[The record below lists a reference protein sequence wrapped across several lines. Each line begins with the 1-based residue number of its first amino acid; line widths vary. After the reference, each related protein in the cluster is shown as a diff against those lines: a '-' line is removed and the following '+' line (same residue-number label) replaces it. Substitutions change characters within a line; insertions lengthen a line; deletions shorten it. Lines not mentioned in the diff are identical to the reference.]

1 VAGKDVNQAVQ
12 DLIVD
17 AMRRSQEA
25 VVDVVRSWRAQ
36 MSQWEGSSFSMP
48 GDLPGVPGMPSLPPV
63 VTPEQVDAAFDFAER
78 MLADQRRFTKELLRG
93 ALPAVTSGSGPRPVD
108 SGGKSSTKA

>member
-1 VAGKDVNQAVQ
+1 MAGKDVNQAMQ
-12 DLIVD
+12 DLVVD

-36 MSQWEGSSFSMP
+36 MSQWEGSTFS
-48 GDLPGVPGMPSLPPV
+48 LPDSLPGMPTVPPV

-78 MLADQRRFTKELLRG
+78 MLADQRRFTKELLKAAMP
-93 ALPAVTSGSGPRPVD
+93 ALGSGGGGGGPRSVG
-108 SGGKSSTKA
+108 GGKP

>member
-1 VAGKDVNQAVQ
+1 MAGKDVNQAMQ
-12 DLIVD
+12 DLVVD

-48 GDLPGVPGMPSLPPV
+48 DTIPGLPNLPGVPPV

-78 MLADQRRFTKELLRG
+78 MLADQRRFTKELLKAAMP
-93 ALPAVTSGSGPRPVD
+93 ALGSGGGSGPRPV
-108 SGGKSSTKA
+108 GGSKP

>member
-1 VAGKDVNQAVQ
+1 MPGKDVNQAMQ
-12 DLIVD
+12 DLMLD

-36 MSQWEGSSFSMP
+36 WEGSSFS
-48 GDLPGVPGMPSLPPV
+48 LPDGVPGLPGMPAVPPMT

-78 MLADQRRFTKELLRG
+78 MLADQRRFTKELLKAATPSLG
-93 ALPAVTSGSGPRPVD
+93 GGSPRSVG
-108 SGGKSSTKA
+108 GGKS